1 MKKYL
6 FLSALVCASVF
17 ASVSAQTSY
26 YSSIE
31 GVKGGQTI
39 KDALYNLI
47 KNVNTVSYGTGANST
62 WGAFY
67 TTDVVIGTTDVVAD
81 MYSPEVRHFGTK
93 GAAVDG
99 MNIEHSVA
107 KSWWGGTQNNA
118 YRDLHHLN
126 PSDAT
131 ANSRKSNYPMGEL
144 TSVSWTNGVMNVG
157 KADIAGVSQNAF
169 EPSDEYK
176 GDFARTYMYMFTCY
190 QNLTWTYTWMVYEK
204 STYPTVK
211 PWAVDLLLKWHRQDP
226 VSEKEIVR
234 NNAVYAIQGNRN
246 PYVDYP
252 RLADFVWGDSV
263 NYEFHLYGAPEDGSG
278 NQGGADGDSG
288 STDGAGGTG
297 GTDGSGTGGDAER
310 PSSDRYELLL
320 SPDALAAGDT
330 IIIVYGNYAMS
341 TTQNSNN
348 RGVASVQAAD
358 GVVVSLSDDVQ
369 RIVIGNGV
377 SAGTYSFHVGNGYL
391 YAASSSS
398 NHLRTKVAL
407 DANASW
413 AIEIDSDG
421 AATITACG
429 DKTRNVLQ
437 YNSSASLFSCYKSG
451 QKTPGIYVKAAAMS
465 AVTGVG
471 EATRIVDV
479 YNVSG
484 ICVRRGVPQDDA
496 VRGLPPGMYVVG
508 KRKYVVR

>member
-6 FLSALVCASVF
+6 FLSVLLCASLF
-17 ASVSAQTSY
+17 AGVSAQTSY
-26 YSSIE
+26 YSVLE
-31 GVKGGQTI
+31 GVKGGQTM

-47 KNVNTVSYGTGANST
+47 KDVNTVSYGSGVNST

-67 TTDVVIGTTDVVAD
+67 TTDVVIGTDDVVAD
-81 MYSPEVRHFGTK
+81 MYSPEVRHFGAK

-157 KADIAGVSQNAF
+157 KAEIAGVSQNAF

-190 QNLTWTYTWMVYEK
+190 QNLTWTYTWMVYEN

-211 PWAVDLLLKWHRQDP
+211 PWAVELLLKWHRQDP
-226 VSEKEIVR
+226 VSEKEVVR

-263 NYEFHLYGAPEDGSG
+263 NHEFHLYGDMEDGSG
-278 NQGGADGDSG
+278 NQGGSDGG
-288 STDGAGGTG
+288 NTG
-297 GTDGSGTGGDAER
+297 GTDGTGGDGTGGDAER
-310 PSSDRYELLL
+310 PSSERYELLL
-320 SPDALAAGDT
+320 SADALATGDT
-330 IIIVYGNYAMS
+330 IIIVYDNYAMS
-341 TTQNSNN
+341 TKQNNNN
-348 RGVASVQAAD
+348 RGVTSVQISD

-369 RIVIGNGV
+369 KIVVGNGV
-377 SAGTYSFHVGNGYL
+377 SAGTYSFYVGNGYL

-398 NHLRTKVAL
+398 NHLRTKATV
-407 DANASW
+407 DADASW
-413 AIEIDSDG
+413 AIDIVENG

-437 YNSSASLFSCYKSG
+437 YNSSASIFSCYKSG
-451 QKTPGIYVKAAAMS
+451 QKTPCIYVKAPLSS
-465 AVTGVG
+465 AVVDVD
-471 EATRIVDV
+471 EETRIVDV

-484 ICVRRGVPQDDA
+484 ICVRRAVPLDDA
-496 VRGLPPGMYVVG
+496 VKGLPSGIYVVG
-508 KRKYVVR
+508 KRKCLVR